1 MTVELT
7 KEELQIIINALGSAS
22 PTSKELEVVQ
32 FKLYHRLFF
41 KLNEK

>member
-1 MTVELT
+1 MTIEVT

-22 PTSKELEVVQ
+22 PVSKELEIVQ
-32 FKLYHRLFF
+32 FKLYHKLFF